1 MSSGDPQGVARP
13 ANEMAQA
20 IYDAVIAAMR
30 QVTDALGSRD
40 VEMRADLKR
49 LEDEVRTTRDML
61 HL

>member
-1 MSSGDPQGVARP
+1 
-13 ANEMAQA
+13 MAQA